1 MKAHFISQP
10 GWLETD
16 RQMIRYRLYRNKYQ
30 ENNRRLLLLHGAGV
44 AGKDTWEHIVMHL
57 HSWHEVL
64 VPDLRGMGETTE
76 LDGVE
81 RPFTVE
87 EVVEDQRQLLDHLGW
102 WVFDLGGYSFGGL
115 VGLLLK
121 STCGARVHK
130 QFFLE
135 SALLDRH
142 SMADVIELRDR
153 YSEAAVMLKTGV
165 DIEQGVRLFMDT
177 ISPNRIPSPKAEQTT
192 VERLSSRALGF
203 ANALDCVS
211 EAARRLERAPLLAVQ
226 GNVSSF
232 AGGRSV
238 EALHEYQRYLAAT
251 VDNWCYES
259 VRGCDHSLPF
269 QKPRQIAKAMDAAMA
284 NYLQG
289 L

>member
-1 MKAHFISQP
+1 MKAHFVVHL
-10 GWLETD
+10 GRLEADHQT
-16 RQMIRYRLYRNKYQ
+16 IRYRLYRNKYQ

-44 AGKDTWEHIVMHL
+44 AGKDTWEHIITHL

-64 VPDLRGMGETTE
+64 VPDLRGMGETTDR
-76 LDGVE
+76 DGVE

-102 WVFDLGGYSFGGL
+102 WAFDLGGYSFGGL

-121 STCGARVHK
+121 SICGARVHK

-142 SMADVIELRDR
+142 SMADVVALRER
-153 YSEAAVMLKTGV
+153 YSEAAALLKTGV
-165 DIEQGVRLFMDT
+165 NIEQGVRLFMDT

-192 VERLSSRALGF
+192 VERLSYRALGF

-211 EAARRLERAPLLAVQ
+211 EAARRLTREPLIAVQ
-226 GNVSSF
+226 GDVSSF

-238 EALHEYQRYLAAT
+238 DALHEYQRHLAAT
-251 VDNWCYES
+251 VDNWSYES